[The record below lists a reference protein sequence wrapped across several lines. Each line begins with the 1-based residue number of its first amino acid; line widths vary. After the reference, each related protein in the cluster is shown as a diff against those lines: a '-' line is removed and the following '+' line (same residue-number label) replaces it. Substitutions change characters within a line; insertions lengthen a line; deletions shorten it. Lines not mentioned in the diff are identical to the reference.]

1 MLHFYYISYYKLY
14 IYTYNKYII
23 TIDGCLSNISNNFLF
38 LQNTM
43 PKISFEEKS
52 NNSLN
57 RYRALIKYSR
67 ILSIYEEE
75 IKIFFFLYP
84 FFFSLNICMYI

>member
-1 MLHFYYISYYKLY
+1 MP
-14 IYTYNKYII
+14 
-23 TIDGCLSNISNNFLF
+23 
-38 LQNTM
+38 NTM

-75 IKIFFFLYP
+75 IKIFFSYIP
-84 FFFSLNICMYI
+84 FSFH